1 MPGRIAGSSSTC
13 RNSGETPTSDL
24 SERRVLIVDD
34 SKFVRKT
41 FSSILSA
48 SFAVR
53 EEADGEAAWQVIQ
66 SDPSIVM
73 VFTDLDMPK
82 LDGFALLGRIRN
94 SQDPRIRELP
104 VVVIS
109 GNREEANKK
118 RAAESGANDFI
129 AKSAEGPEV
138 LSRIQNLLRL
148 VRTSR
153 ELQAS
158 QEALAQSATHDPVTG
173 TLTPHYLVTEGRKHF
188 SHARRHGGQLSVMAF
203 RIDSH
208 GGLAQQLGKEVAEEL
223 LARIAKMVMG
233 SLRAEDSISR
243 TAEAT
248 FVVVSAGTGAPQ
260 MLAFA
265 RRLRGHLEGAQVN
278 YLGQPLKVAS
288 SFGVASLTIDT
299 VNSIEEL
306 MRVALQRLQAASRQP
321 EPIVAQ
327 DQVKPVSPVRLPGD
341 IERAL
346 LLLEQVNPQPLG
358 DLTDGVVQRL
368 LGIVNRLKGKRQ

>member
-1 MPGRIAGSSSTC
+1 
-13 RNSGETPTSDL
+13 
-24 SERRVLIVDD
+24 VLIVDD

-66 SDPSIVM
+66 DDPSIVM

-94 SQDPRIRELP
+94 SQDVRIRELP

-129 AKSAEGPEV
+129 AKSADAPEV

-153 ELQAS
+153 ELEAS
-158 QEALAQSATHDPVTG
+158 QAALAQTATHDPVTG
-173 TLTPHYLVTEGRKHF
+173 TFTPHYLITEGRKHF
-188 SHARRHGGQLSVMAF
+188 SHARRHGGNLSVMAF

-208 GGLAQQLGKEVAEEL
+208 GALAQQLGKEVAEEL
-223 LARIAKMVMG
+223 LARIARMVMG

-243 TAEAT
+243 TAEAS

-265 RRLRGHLEGAQVN
+265 RRLRVHLEGAQVN
-278 YLGQPLKVAS
+278 YRGQALKVAS
-288 SFGVASLTIDT
+288 SFGVASLTIDS

-306 MRVALQRLQAASRQP
+306 MRIALQRLQAAGRQP

-327 DQVKPVSPVRLPGD
+327 ARVRQGLPGD

-346 LLLEQVNPQPLG
+346 LLLEQINPQPLG
-358 DLTDGVVQRL
+358 ELTDGVVQRL
-368 LGIVNRLKGKRQ
+368 SAILNRLKGKRQ

>member
-1 MPGRIAGSSSTC
+1 
-13 RNSGETPTSDL
+13 
-24 SERRVLIVDD
+24 VLVIDD

-41 FSSILSA
+41 FTTILSA

-53 EEADGEAAWQVIQ
+53 EEADGEAGWEAIDT
-66 SDPSIVM
+66 DPSIVM

-94 SQDPRIRELP
+94 SSDPRIRELP

-118 RAAESGANDFI
+118 RAASAGANDFI
-129 AKSAEGPEV
+129 AKSADGAEV

-148 VRTSR
+148 VSTSR
-153 ELQAS
+153 ELEAS
-158 QEALAQSATHDPVTG
+158 QQALAQGITHDPVTG

-203 RIDSH
+203 RIDSY
-208 GGLAQQLGKEVAEEL
+208 GDLAIQVGKENADQL
-223 LARIAKMVMG
+223 LARIANLVTAN
-233 SLRAEDSISR
+233 LRAEDSFSR

-248 FVVVSAGTGAPQ
+248 FMIVSAGTGPPQ

-265 RRLRGHLEGAQVN
+265 RRLRGQLEGAQVTWR
-278 YLGQPLKVAS
+278 GQPVRITS
-288 SFGVASLTIDT
+288 SFGAASLSIDAVT
-299 VNSIEEL
+299 SIEEL
-306 MRVALQRLQAASRQP
+306 MRAAMQRLQAASRQA
-321 EPIVAQ
+321 EPIVGHEEE
-327 DQVKPVSPVRLPGD
+327 VRLGRPAALPGD

-346 LLLEQVNPQPLG
+346 LVLEQTDPRPLAGLAG
-358 DLTDGVVQRL
+358 DVVKRL
-368 LGIVNRLKGKRQ
+368 LRIIDLFRGRKPG